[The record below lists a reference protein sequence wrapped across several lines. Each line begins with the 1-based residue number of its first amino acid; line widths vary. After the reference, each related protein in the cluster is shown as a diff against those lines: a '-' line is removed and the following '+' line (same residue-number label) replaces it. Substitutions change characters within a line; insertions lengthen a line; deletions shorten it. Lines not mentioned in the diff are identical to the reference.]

1 MLFLLL
7 LIIFIALL
15 FRWLRIIAL
24 NSNIQV
30 EQNKKI
36 IELLTKNSG
45 DKVEDVLKKNE

>member
-7 LIIFIALL
+7 LIILIALL

-36 IELLTKNSG
+36 IELLTKN
-45 DKVEDVLKKNE
+45 DREKVEEDLKKTE